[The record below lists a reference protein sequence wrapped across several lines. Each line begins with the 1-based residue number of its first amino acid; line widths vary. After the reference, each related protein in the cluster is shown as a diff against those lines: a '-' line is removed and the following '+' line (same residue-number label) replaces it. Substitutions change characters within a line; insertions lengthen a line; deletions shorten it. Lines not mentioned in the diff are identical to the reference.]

1 MPLVLESAKVM
12 SKGQVT
18 IPKDIRERLKI
29 NEGDQLVF
37 VYDNEKVI
45 MMNSAIYAMKLMQ
58 DVMKDVAANN
68 NIKEEDISKLVKEV
82 RV

>member
-1 MPLVLESAKVM
+1 MPVVLESAKVM
-12 SKGQVT
+12 AKGQVT
-18 IPKDIRERLKI
+18 IPKDIREKLKI

-58 DVMKDVAANN
+58 DVMSSVAEKG
-68 NIKEEDISKLVKEV
+68 NIKEEDVSKMIREI
-82 RV
+82 RQ